1 MSSTARLN
9 EVKVSFDAD
18 TLAAIDEAA
27 QQSNQ
32 YRSTWLREAATMR
45 LTHGSGQID
54 RTRYP
59 DAVRAVLRI
68 ADGRL
73 SRLQAEHIAAKVIS
87 TIAKQQ

>member
-1 MSSTARLN
+1 
-9 EVKVSFDAD
+9 
-18 TLAAIDEAA
+18 
-27 QQSNQ
+27 
-32 YRSTWLREAATMR
+32 MR